1 MNIKIDSSTK
11 MRILKI
17 VHIGVT
23 WAMFFVCWTIF
34 YKKDGTA
41 LHARFDFL
49 MSVIY
54 ALIIFILGRVY
65 HMYEIGF
72 SKVSELVYAQS
83 LSTTISLGI
92 IVVAHIFAFLWYPDP
107 IFPLL
112 VLYVIQIGFNTLW
125 TYIANKIY
133 FASNPPKKTIV
144 LYRNE
149 EDLSRLD
156 EVSKFSQKFDVQEY
170 LKCDLADYR
179 DLLKAIEPYEVVFAV
194 GVSATLRNSIA
205 KECIDKNKQGY
216 FVPHVGD
223 IIMMGS
229 RHVVQFSVPV
239 MSVSRAYLQP
249 EYLVI
254 KRAIDIVISLI
265 GIVILSPLM
274 AIVAIAIKAYDG
286 GPALYKQTRL
296 TKDGEHFKILKFRSM
311 RVDAE
316 KDGVARLASQK
327 DDRITPIGK
336 VVRACRFDELP
347 QLFNILKGDMTIV
360 GPRPERP
367 EIAAKYEEVL
377 PSFRLRLQVKA
388 GLTGTAQVYGKYNS
402 TPYDKLE
409 MDLLYIK
416 NMSLFEDVKLMFAT
430 IRILFL
436 KDSTSG
442 VEAGQVTAVKDV
454 EDIEPHTESVEK

>member
-1 MNIKIDSSTK
+1 MLKKDNGSQI
-11 MRILKI
+11 MRLLKI
-17 VHIGVT
+17 AHIGITGV
-23 WAMFFVCWTIF
+23 MFYICWSSF
-34 YKKDGTA
+34 YKLESSP
-41 LHARFDFL
+41 LHERFGIFV
-49 MSVIY
+49 SVFY
-54 ALIIFILGRVY
+54 ILGVFLLGRIY

-72 SKVSELVYAQS
+72 AKVSEIAYAQS
-83 LSTTISLGI
+83 LSNVIPIFVLCITYR
-92 IVVAHIFAFLWYPDP
+92 FAFLF
-107 IFPLL
+107 FPKPWAFLGL
-112 VLYVIQIGFNTLW
+112 IVIQIGFNILW
-125 TYIANKIY
+125 TYIANKLY
-133 FASNPPKKTIV
+133 FKMYPPQKTIV

-149 EDLSRLD
+149 EDLRRLS
-156 EVSKFSQKFDVQEY
+156 EVSKFSHKFDVQEY
-170 LKCDLADYR
+170 VKCDFDDYR

-194 GVSATLRNSIA
+194 GVSATFRNSIA
-205 KECIDKNKQGY
+205 KECVDRDKQGY

-229 RHVVQFSVPV
+229 RHVVQFSTPV
-239 MSVSRAYLQP
+239 MNVSRAYLQP
-249 EYLVI
+249 EYLVL
-254 KRAIDIVISLI
+254 KRLIDIVVSIV
-265 GIVILSPLM
+265 GIVVLSPLM

-296 TKDGEHFKILKFRSM
+296 TKDGKHFKILKFRSM

-316 KDGVARLASQK
+316 KDGVARLASEK

-367 EIAAKYEEVL
+367 EIAAQYEEVL

-416 NMSLFEDVKLMFAT
+416 NMSLFEDIKLMFAT

-454 EDIEPHTESVEK
+454 EDIELQNETVEK

>member
-1 MNIKIDSSTK
+1 MLKKDVESQK
-11 MRILKI
+11 MRLLK
-17 VHIGVT
+17 VAHIGVT
-23 WAMFFVCWTIF
+23 WAMFYVCWSMF
-34 YKKDGTA
+34 YKMESSE
-41 LHARFDFL
+41 LHERFGVL
-49 MSVIY
+49 MSVFY
-54 ALIIFILGRVY
+54 ILGVFLLGRIY

-72 SKVSELVYAQS
+72 AKVSEIAYAQS
-83 LSTTISLGI
+83 LSNVIPI
-92 IVVAHIFAFLWYPDP
+92 IVIYIAYRFAFLF
-107 IFPLL
+107 FPKPWAFL
-112 VLYVIQIGFNTLW
+112 VLTIIQIGFNILW
-125 TYIANKIY
+125 TYIANKFY
-133 FASNPPKKTIV
+133 FEMYPPQKTIV

-149 EDLSRLD
+149 EDLGRLS
-156 EVSKFSQKFDVQEY
+156 EVSKFPQKFDVQEY
-170 LKCDLADYR
+170 LKCDFDDYR

-205 KECIDKNKQGY
+205 KECVDTNKQGY

-229 RHVVQFSVPV
+229 RHVVQFSTPV

-254 KRAIDIVISLI
+254 KRAIDIIVSLI

-296 TKDGEHFKILKFRSM
+296 TKDGKHFKILKFRSM

-316 KDGVARLASQK
+316 KDGVARLASEK

-367 EIAAKYEEVL
+367 EIAAQYEEVL

-416 NMSLFEDVKLMFAT
+416 NMSLFEDIKLMFAT

-442 VEAGQVTAVKDV
+442 VEVGQVTAVKDI
-454 EDIEPHTESVEK
+454 EDIEPQNEMMEK

>member
-1 MNIKIDSSTK
+1 MLKKDVESQK
-11 MRILKI
+11 MRLLK
-17 VHIGVT
+17 VAHIGVT
-23 WAMFFVCWTIF
+23 WAMFYVCWSMF
-34 YKKDGTA
+34 YKIESSE
-41 LHARFDFL
+41 LHERFGVL
-49 MSVIY
+49 MSVFY
-54 ALIIFILGRVY
+54 ILGVFLLGRIY

-72 SKVSELVYAQS
+72 AKVSEIAYAQS
-83 LSTTISLGI
+83 LSNVIPI
-92 IVVAHIFAFLWYPDP
+92 IVIYIAYRFAFLF
-107 IFPLL
+107 FPKPWAFL
-112 VLYVIQIGFNTLW
+112 VLTIIQIGFNILW
-125 TYIANKIY
+125 TYIANKFY
-133 FASNPPKKTIV
+133 FEMYPPQKTIV

-149 EDLSRLD
+149 EDLGRLS
-156 EVSKFSQKFDVQEY
+156 EVSKFPQKFDVQEY
-170 LKCDLADYR
+170 LKCDFDDYR

-205 KECIDKNKQGY
+205 KECVDTNKQGY

-229 RHVVQFSVPV
+229 RHVVQFSTPV

-254 KRAIDIVISLI
+254 KRAIDIIVSLI

-296 TKDGEHFKILKFRSM
+296 TKDGKHFKILKFRSM

-316 KDGVARLASQK
+316 KDGVARLAAEK

-367 EIAAKYEEVL
+367 EIAAQYEEVL

-416 NMSLFEDVKLMFAT
+416 NMSLFEDIKLMFAT

-454 EDIEPHTESVEK
+454 EDIEPQNEMMEK

>member
-1 MNIKIDSSTK
+1 MLKKDFGSHK
-11 MRILKI
+11 MRLLKI
-17 VHIGVT
+17 AHMVIT
-23 WAMFFVCWTIF
+23 WAMFFVCWSLF
-34 YKKDGTA
+34 YKRESSP
-41 LHARFDFL
+41 LHERFGVL
-49 MSVIY
+49 MSVFY
-54 ALIIFILGRVY
+54 VVGVFLLGRIY

-72 SKVSELVYAQS
+72 AKVSELVYAQS
-83 LSTTISLGI
+83 LSNVITLAVIYI
-92 IVVAHIFAFLWYPDP
+92 AQKFAFLR
-107 IFPLL
+107 FPQPWAFLGL
-112 VLYVIQIGFNTLW
+112 VVLQIGFNIIWCYL
-125 TYIANKIY
+125 ANRIY
-133 FASNPPKKTIV
+133 FKTYPPQKTIV
-144 LYRNE
+144 LYRNN
-149 EDLSRLD
+149 EDLERL
-156 EVSKFSQKFDVQEY
+156 EEISKFSQKFKVEEY
-170 LKCDLADYR
+170 VKCDFKDYR
-179 DLLKAIEPYEVVFAV
+179 DLLNAIEPYEIVFAV

-205 KECIDKNKQGY
+205 KECVDKNKQGY

-229 RHVVQFSVPV
+229 SHVVQFSVPV
-239 MSVSRAYLQP
+239 MNVSRAYLQP
-249 EYLVI
+249 EYLI
-254 KRAIDIVISLI
+254 TKRAIDIVLSVL
-265 GIVILSPLM
+265 GIIILSPLM

-296 TKDGEHFKILKFRSM
+296 TKDGKLFKILKFRSM

-316 KDGVARLASQK
+316 KDGVARLASEK

-416 NMSLFEDVKLMFAT
+416 NMSLFEDIKLMFAT

-436 KDSTSG
+436 KESTSG
-442 VEAGQVTAVKDV
+442 VEAGQVTAVKDS
-454 EDIEPHTESVEK
+454 EDIVPQNENIEI

>member
-1 MNIKIDSSTK
+1 MLKKDVESQK
-11 MRILKI
+11 MRLLK
-17 VHIGVT
+17 VAHIGVT
-23 WAMFFVCWTIF
+23 WAMFYVCWSMF
-34 YKKDGTA
+34 YKMESSE
-41 LHARFDFL
+41 LHERFGVL
-49 MSVIY
+49 MSVFY
-54 ALIIFILGRVY
+54 ILGVFLLGRIY

-72 SKVSELVYAQS
+72 AKVSEIAYAQS
-83 LSTTISLGI
+83 LSNVIPI
-92 IVVAHIFAFLWYPDP
+92 IVIYIAYRFAFLF
-107 IFPLL
+107 FPKPWAFL
-112 VLYVIQIGFNTLW
+112 VLTIIQIGFNILW
-125 TYIANKIY
+125 TYIANKFY
-133 FASNPPKKTIV
+133 FEMYPPQKTIV

-149 EDLSRLD
+149 EDLGRLS
-156 EVSKFSQKFDVQEY
+156 EVSKFPQKFDVQEY
-170 LKCDLADYR
+170 LKCDFDDYR

-205 KECIDKNKQGY
+205 KECVDTNKQGY

-229 RHVVQFSVPV
+229 RHVVQFSTPV

-254 KRAIDIVISLI
+254 KRAIDIIVSLI
-265 GIVILSPLM
+265 GIVIFSPLM
-274 AIVAIAIKAYDG
+274 VIVAIAIKAYDG

-296 TKDGEHFKILKFRSM
+296 TKDGKHFKILKFRSM

-316 KDGVARLASQK
+316 KDGVARLASEK
-327 DDRITPIGK
+327 DARITPIGK

-367 EIAAKYEEVL
+367 EIAVQYEEVL

-416 NMSLFEDVKLMFAT
+416 NMSLFEDIKLMFAT

-454 EDIEPHTESVEK
+454 EDIESQNNMAEM